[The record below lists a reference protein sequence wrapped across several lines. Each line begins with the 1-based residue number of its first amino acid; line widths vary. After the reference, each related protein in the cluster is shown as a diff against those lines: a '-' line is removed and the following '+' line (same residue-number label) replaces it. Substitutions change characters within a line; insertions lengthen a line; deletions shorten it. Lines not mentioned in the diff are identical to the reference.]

1 MTDRTAQPRGPTHAP
16 RVPFALLLL
25 GLVVGGMCLLL
36 LLNTASAANEV
47 RRHDFAAKDAGVAA
61 QVQQL
66 QNQVAAS
73 AAPGALGS
81 AAAQLGMVPAGNP
94 AFLEIGPNGS
104 VRVLGSPAPAS
115 AAVAPPPRRAGTA
128 GHNASRSSAKPAD
141 ARKSTAMAR
150 RRRETTRPRP
160 RHTQAAA
167 HAHTDHHARRH
178 PMTPRRPPRR
188 PPRRQP
194 PWRAT
199 PP

>member
-1 MTDRTAQPRGPTHAP
+1 
-16 RVPFALLLL
+16 VPFALLLI

-36 LLNTASAANEV
+36 MLNTASAANEV

-104 VRVLGSPAPAS
+104 VRVLGSAGPAS
-115 AAVAPPPRRAGTA
+115 AAELAPPPAPAPPAHPATT
-128 GHNASRSSAKPAD
+128 ASRSSAKPATS
-141 ARKSTAMAR
+141 KSSSHGAAGAGHP
-150 RRRETTRPRP
+150 TTSRS
-160 RHTQAAA
+160 
-167 HAHTDHHARRH
+167 
-178 PMTPRRPPRR
+178 TPKP
-188 PPRRQP
+188 QP
-194 PWRAT
+194 T
-199 PP
+199 PTPTTTLGGTR